1 MVEAQAPV
9 VVVGGGLAGC
19 EAAWQIACCGLDVRL
34 YEMKPRYFS
43 PAHKNADLAELVCS
57 NSLRGASLANAVGCL
72 KEELRHCGAL
82 LMEAAQRTQV
92 EAGGS
97 LAVDRERFS
106 ACITARIEQNPHI
119 EVVRERLDALPES
132 GTVILATG
140 PLSAE
145 PLLGAIRTL
154 AGTEDLYFYD
164 AIAPIVEASS
174 LDFSKVWWASRYDKG
189 GADYLNC
196 PLSEEEYRHFVEELC
211 HAESVPYHAFEQ
223 ARHFEG
229 CMPVEVLAARGPMT
243 LAFGPLKPVGLR
255 DPHTGRQPF
264 AVVQLRKENRAGTL
278 FNLVGFQ
285 TRLTYPEQ
293 RRVFRMIPGLENA
306 VFTRLGSMHRNTFVN
321 APRCLRRDQRFVSD
335 GRIYCAGQ
343 LSGVEGYVESAASGF
358 LAGLAAACA
367 QKGIAYTPPPAT
379 TALGALLAHLTESDP
394 QNFQPSNVNY
404 GLFAP
409 LEAPRPRGRSNQR
422 LAMAERALRD
432 VALWWSSF
440 EENWRAP
447 V

>member
-1 MVEAQAPV
+1 
-9 VVVGGGLAGC
+9 
-19 EAAWQIACCGLDVRL
+19 
-34 YEMKPRYFS
+34 
-43 PAHKNADLAELVCS
+43 
-57 NSLRGASLANAVGCL
+57 
-72 KEELRHCGAL
+72 
-82 LMEAAQRTQV
+82 
-92 EAGGS
+92 
-97 LAVDRERFS
+97 
-106 ACITARIEQNPHI
+106 
-119 EVVRERLDALPES
+119 
-132 GTVILATG
+132 
-140 PLSAE
+140 
-145 PLLGAIRTL
+145 
-154 AGTEDLYFYD
+154 
-164 AIAPIVEASS
+164 IAPIVEASS

-196 PLSEEEYRHFVEELC
+196 PLSEEEYRRFVEELC

-306 VFTRLGSMHRNTFVN
+306 VFARLGSMHRNTFVN
-321 APRCLRRDQRFVSD
+321 APRCLRKDQRFVSD

-358 LAGLAAACA
+358 LAGLAAACE
-367 QKGIAYTPPPAT
+367 QKGIAYAPPPAT

-404 GLFAP
+404 GLFEP